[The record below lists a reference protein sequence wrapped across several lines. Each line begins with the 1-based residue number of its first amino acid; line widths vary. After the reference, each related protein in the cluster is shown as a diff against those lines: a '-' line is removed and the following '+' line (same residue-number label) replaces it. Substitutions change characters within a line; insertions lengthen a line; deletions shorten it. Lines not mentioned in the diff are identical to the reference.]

1 MDLSGVLMEQR
12 RFVAGMVVLILIGGV
27 ALWLARTRP
36 GLTVAPGGSVVMAN
50 VAAPATAVIEPT
62 ATKLET
68 AVPATATQLLI
79 SPSPTPQHTLTITP
93 SRPPTQTPVPFQ
105 LNGLTLDQFIILPP
119 EVLQHSQEIFA
130 NGQVWGRNANR
141 FSKLGDSLIATP
153 HFLTPFDETGKYD
166 LGEFVYLQPTI
177 DFFAGSF
184 DRYGVA
190 VRAGLHAWG
199 VFDPLWANKEWC
211 EANEN
216 MLDCEIRLNN
226 PAVLLIFLGS
236 NDNGSAEAFQHNVE
250 QIVETAVSH
259 GVIPVLVTKAD
270 RFEGGDNRNN
280 NMIREIAQV
289 YQVPL
294 WDFDLF
300 AATLPGRGLEED
312 FVHLTVFPEND
323 YTLPVAFERGYA
335 MHNLTA
341 LMVLDV
347 LRQEVILV
355 GE

>member
-1 MDLSGVLMEQR
+1 MDQK
-12 RFVAGMVVLILIGGV
+12 RFVVGMVVLILIGGV
-27 ALWLARTRP
+27 ALWLAQTRP
-36 GLTVAPGGSVVMAN
+36 GLSEEPGKSVVAVVNVVAP
-50 VAAPATAVIEPT
+50 PTADIEPT
-62 ATKLET
+62 GVRLET
-68 AVPATATQLLI
+68 AVPPTATHLPVTQTPTHSLPLT
-79 SPSPTPQHTLTITP
+79 PSPTPTP
-93 SRPPTQTPVPFQ
+93 TSVPLQ
-105 LNGLTLDQFIILPP
+105 INGLTLDRFIILSP
-119 EVLQHSQEIFA
+119 EVLQHSREIFA
-130 NGQVWGRNANR
+130 NGQVWGRDASR

-153 HFLTPFDETGKYD
+153 HFLTPFDDTSKYN
-166 LGEFVYLQPTI
+166 LGEFAYLQPTI

-184 DRYGVA
+184 ERYGVA

-236 NDNGSAEAFQHNVE
+236 NDNGSAEAFRHNVE
-250 QIVETAVSH
+250 QVVETTISH

-300 AATLPGRGLEED
+300 ASTLPGRGLGED
-312 FVHLTVFPEND
+312 LVHLTVFPEND

-341 LMVLDV
+341 LMMLDV
-347 LRQEVILV
+347 LRQEVVLA